1 VKLELAHAAL
11 DDLRSIRAYTLERWG
26 PDQEQQYLDQ
36 IWKKFESILTD
47 PSKFRFRRDLFP
59 GCQIAAEGKL
69 IEEIPKLTHLERR
82 ELFLQVLSLEPD
94 ADDVAVCDHVARE
107 GFALLDEMEAAD
119 STHG

>member
-1 VKLELAHAAL
+1 MHSSGLA
-11 DDLRSIRAYTLERWG
+11 IRFPCMSFA
-26 PDQEQQYLDQ
+26 Q
-36 IWKKFESILTD
+36 I
-47 PSKFRFRRDLFP
+47 
-59 GCQIAAEGKL
+59 

>member
-1 VKLELAHAAL
+1 MSFA
-11 DDLRSIRAYTLERWG
+11 
-26 PDQEQQYLDQ
+26 Q
-36 IWKKFESILTD
+36 I
-47 PSKFRFRRDLFP
+47 
-59 GCQIAAEGKL
+59 